1 MRQIL
6 ACGAMFSFVFLP
18 WSAQPAQP
26 VQPTKK
32 QSPPPGKRTPARK
45 TVSAS
50 KAPAK
55 TTTARTGT
63 SPHQAATTTAHKT
76 GATTRKTGP
85 LAHKVVKKGPVA
97 PRAAA
102 WRSRQLAPTPQRYR
116 EIQDALA
123 AKGYL
128 KAEDANGNWGQS
140 SLDALKRFQA
150 DQKIESTGKINS
162 LSLIALGLGP
172 KHESAAAKPP
182 APTPERP

>member
-6 ACGAMFSFVFLP
+6 ACGAMLSFVFLA

-26 VQPTKK
+26 VQPAKK
-32 QSPPPGKRTPARK
+32 QSPASGKQQPATK
-45 TVSAS
+45 TVRAS

-55 TTTARTGT
+55 TTTAGTGT
-63 SPHQAATTTAHKT
+63 SPHKTAT
-76 GATTRKTGP
+76 TTRKTGT
-85 LAHKVVKKGPVA
+85 LARKAVKKGPVA

-128 KAEDANGNWGQS
+128 RAEEANGAWGQS
-140 SLDALKRFQA
+140 SMDALKRFQA

-182 APTPERP
+182 APAPERP